1 MNIQILT
8 IVLAALG
15 GGLASIRRDWQ
26 SYRDEKKIDPRATFE
41 WGLSIA
47 SAVEGI
53 LIGLST
59 ALAGTW
65 AAQSL

>member
-1 MNIQILT
+1 MNIQLLT

-15 GGLASIRRDWQ
+15 GALASIRRDWQ
-26 SYRDEKKIDPRATFE
+26 SYRDEKKLNPNTTFE
-41 WGLSIA
+41 LGLSVL
-47 SAVEGI
+47 SALEGL

-65 AAQSL
+65 AAQTL

>member
-15 GGLASIRRDWQ
+15 GGLAAVRRDWQ
-26 SYRDEKKIDPRATFE
+26 SYRDERKLNPGATFE

-47 SAVEGI
+47 SAIEGI

-65 AAQSL
+65 AAQSI